1 MITPLYL
8 KTWITAKAA
17 ARRLRH
23 PVVTSEH
30 LLYACLR
37 LHDQRHWELCR
48 GLPVTADIVWSH
60 LRQNPPSEKSED
72 FAGVPLGLSAK
83 AAFERAEAEVATH
96 QNRTVGTQSLM
107 RALLSEPCGPVRVLL
122 DSCRAVTSHTSDESP

>member
-8 KTWITAKAA
+8 KTWITAKTA

-23 PVVTSEH
+23 PMVTSEH

-37 LHDQRHWELCR
+37 LHDERHWELCR

-60 LRQNPPSEKSED
+60 LQQNPPSEKSED

-83 AAFERAEAEVATH
+83 AAFERAEAEAATH
-96 QNRTVGTQSLM
+96 HSRTIGTESLM
-107 RALLSEPCGPVRVLL
+107 RALLSEPGGPVRGLL
-122 DSCRAVTSHTSDESP
+122 DSYHAVTPHTSDESP